1 MPQHKSRLRWP
12 AFHGELVI
20 PLLEVLKC
28 HPLDHVFGLRLV
40 KPPGKVV
47 RWIVESV
54 CDFSSKR
61 RNLACGGP
69 VAARSV
75 APAGPPGGSS
85 TSPPLGRNPRQGESA
100 GSSTRTET
108 AWCRPP

>member
-75 APAGPPGGSS
+75 APAVAAEGSA
-85 TSPPLGRNPRQGESA
+85 TSPPNVGNP
-100 GSSTRTET
+100 TRGQK
-108 AWCRPP
+108 ADAAPRHL